1 MYQDFF
7 RLTESPFAIVPNPK
21 FYFLSERHKEA
32 LSHVLSGIEDGGGLA
47 LLTGEVGTGKT
58 TTMKALRERLPTRSQ
73 VATILNPSLSVLELM
88 QTLCDELC
96 ISYQPEDGFKVLND
110 AITERLYFNDV
121 GGIQTV
127 LLVDEAQHLMPDVL
141 EQLRLLTNIET
152 ANRKLLKVILIG
164 QPELQQLLR
173 QPQLRQLAQRITG
186 RYHLMPLVT
195 EEVRQYILHRLSCAG
210 RLDKLFDDGAIKV
223 IARETGGVPR
233 LINLV
238 CDQSLKLAYRASKQT
253 VSSKTATQACKEA
266 LEWQDMAKPQ
276 ASGGRYW
283 PYYVG
288 AIGGAALLAVAIR
301 IGLSDKEPEL
311 IVQTPTP
318 QPQTVVEV
326 IAPPAQPT
334 VAVEPDTAQPAP
346 TLTVAAPQL
355 PETVSFSSLVNA
367 SLSAGSAMQSLYKL
381 WGFDADVLAAS
392 CSTQVRG
399 DLACYK
405 SKLPYDQL
413 ITINRP
419 AVLAMNGPE
428 GKSWFTLMT
437 GKGNGQ
443 VELLSGDQRVLV
455 SDTFLKQHWSGEALI
470 LWRPPLGNSAA
481 IKSGQRGERVRW
493 LDQRLNLVL
502 GSTDPVSNRFGASQ
516 RSKVREFQRANGLDA
531 DGIPGPIT
539 FMVLDSV
546 LEMPGPLLA
555 NSIEATAAE
564 RARIR
569 QGSIVPLPDTDM
581 FTLALKP
588 LPAVI
593 FDDVAEDIVAEDV
606 VIRPEPAAEVVT
618 LSAGATPNT
627 EQAKSR
633 SEGLEELTL
642 DDLDLSVLSPELAMK
657 VESAMNADKSR
668 SLDAKMER
676 AQSGANVVAN
686 VVAIADIPSD
696 MLNRLPKLDFQTHI
710 YASNENSRWVK
721 VNGVDAREGEFV
733 ADGVLLRGIE
743 PQQVVVQFE
752 NALIAIPALTTW

>member
-1 MYQDFF
+1 M
-7 RLTESPFAIVPNPK
+7 L
-21 FYFLSERHKEA
+21 
-32 LSHVLSGIEDGGGLA
+32 G
-47 LLTGEVGTGKT
+47 
-58 TTMKALRERLPTRSQ
+58 RLPEQSQ
-73 VATILNPSLSVLELM
+73 VATILNPSISVLELM
-88 QTLCDELC
+88 QTLCDELG
-96 ISYQPEDGFKVLND
+96 IAYQPEDGFKALND
-110 AITERLYFNDV
+110 AISAKLYDNDAN
-121 GGIQTV
+121 GIQTV

-173 QPQLRQLAQRITG
+173 QPQLRQLAQRITA

-195 EEVRQYILHRLSCAG
+195 EEVRQYILHRLSCVG

-233 LINLV
+233 LINLA

-253 VSSKTATQACKEA
+253 VSAKIATQACKDV
-266 LEWQDMAKPQ
+266 LEWQDMATPQ
-276 ASGGRYW
+276 ASNGGRYW

-301 IGLSDKEPEL
+301 FGLSGEEPPVL
-311 IVQTPTP
+311 ASAPVT

-326 IAPPAQPT
+326 VPVSPNS
-334 VAVEPDTAQPAP
+334 
-346 TLTVAAPQL
+346 VAAPVTDVTVVNTPTANEPL
-355 PETVSFSSLVNA
+355 VATPVPPETRSPMAETAPANVVVAEPTAPETLSFGSLVSQ

-392 CSTQVRG
+392 CSTDVRG

-405 SKLPYDQL
+405 SKLPFDQL
-413 ITINRP
+413 MTINRP

-428 GKSWFTLMT
+428 GRSWFTLMT
-437 GKGNGQ
+437 GKGQGQ
-443 VELLSGDQRVLV
+443 IELLSGDQRVLV
-455 SDTFLKQHWSGEALI
+455 SEDFLKQYWSGEALI

-502 GSTDPVSNRFGASQ
+502 GNTDPVSNRFGSTQ
-516 RSKVREFQRANGLDA
+516 RSKVREFQRSNGLDA

-546 LEMPGPLLA
+546 LEMPGPTLTT
-555 NSIEATAAE
+555 SIDATANE
-564 RARIR
+564 RALINE
-569 QGSIVPLPDTDM
+569 GSIVALPETDL

-588 LPAVI
+588 LPQ
-593 FDDVAEDIVAEDV
+593 V
-606 VIRPEPAAEVVT
+606 VYQEVVEKTPSTPKEPEVVT
-618 LSAGATPNT
+618 ISSGTIEAS
-627 EQAKSR
+627 EQAKARQVDTS
-633 SEGLEELTL
+633 ELTL
-642 DDLDLSVLSPELAMK
+642 EDLDLSVLSPELALK
-657 VESAMNADKSR
+657 VESAMSADKSR
-668 SLDAKMER
+668 GLDAKLER
-676 AQSGANVVAN
+676 AQPEQNVVS
-686 VVAIADIPSD
+686 ISDIPSD

-710 YASNENSRWVK
+710 YASNESSRWVK
-721 VNGVDAREGEFV
+721 VNGTDSREGEFI

-752 NALIAIPALTTW
+752 DALIAIPALTTW

>member
-110 AITERLYFNDV
+110 AISERLYFNDV

-253 VSSKTATQACKEA
+253 VSSKIATQACKEA

-301 IGLSDKEPEL
+301 VGLNDKEPEL
-311 IVQTPTP
+311 IAPVPTS

-326 IAPPAQPT
+326 VAQPPQT
-334 VAVEPDTAQPAP
+334 AVVAEAAAVQPSAINVV
-346 TLTVAAPQL
+346 TPQA
-355 PETVSFSSLVNA
+355 PETLSFASLVNQ
-367 SLSAGSAMQSLYKL
+367 SLSAGTAMQSLYKL

-392 CSTQVRG
+392 CSTEVRG

-413 ITINRP
+413 VTINRP

-428 GKSWFTLMT
+428 GKNWFTLMT

-455 SDTFLKQHWSGEALI
+455 SDAFLKQHWSGEALI
-470 LWRPPLGNSAA
+470 LWRPPLGNSGA

-502 GSTDPVSNRFGASQ
+502 GSTDPVSNRFGSSQ

-531 DGIPGPIT
+531 DGIPGPLT
-539 FMVLDSV
+539 FMVLDTV
-546 LEMPGPLLA
+546 LEMPGPSLSASIDATLA
-555 NSIEATAAE
+555 ETAL
-564 RARIR
+564 IR
-569 QGSIVPLPDTDM
+569 EDNIVALPKRDL

-588 LPAVI
+588 LPPIALKDVI
-593 FDDVAEDIVAEDV
+593 AEVPPA
-606 VIRPEPAAEVVT
+606 PSEPEVVT
-618 LSAGATPNT
+618 ISSGDIEGT
-627 EQAKSR
+627 EQAQARPVDTS
-633 SEGLEELTL
+633 ELTL
-642 DDLDLSVLSPELAMK
+642 ENLDLSVLSPELAMK

-668 SLDAKMER
+668 ALDAKLER
-676 AQSGANVVAN
+676 AKSPSN
-686 VVAIADIPSD
+686 VVAISDIPSD

-710 YASNENSRWVK
+710 YASNEKSRWVK
-721 VNGVDAREGEFV
+721 VNGVDTREGEFV